1 VLFCFSYFV
10 GTLES
15 DGSKFD
21 SSLDRGKPFKFT
33 IGKGQVIKGWDEGFA
48 TMKVGEKAKLVIRS
62 DYGYGDSG
70 HPPTIPGK
78 ATLVFEV
85 ELLGFQ
91 EKEKEKWEVSHVNSC
106 YDSIHI
112 VRPNLIS
119 RCNVSVIRT
128 MSDDTGG
135 AYRRGDQA
143 ERERDK

>member
-1 VLFCFSYFV
+1 MLFCFSYFA

-33 IGKGQVIKGWDEGFA
+33 IGQGQVIKGWDEGFA

-70 HPPTIPGK
+70 HPPSIPGK

-91 EKEKEKWEVSHVNSC
+91 EKEKEKWEVSDINSC
-106 YDSIHI
+106 YD
-112 VRPNLIS
+112 
-119 RCNVSVIRT
+119 
-128 MSDDTGG
+128 
-135 AYRRGDQA
+135 
-143 ERERDK
+143 